1 MFDPLPL
8 PEEMARWDKAAIEE
22 YGFDPHVLMENASR
36 EACRVLEEL
45 TGGVCG
51 KRVLLLAGPG
61 NNGGDAI
68 ALARHLMEVGARP
81 LLALTRP
88 RSKYQ
93 GSAGYNL
100 RLAARL
106 CVPTLPVSRF
116 KPQDHAP
123 FDVIVDGLLGTGF
136 SGILRPDM
144 AALVDMVNALGKDR
158 FVLALDIPS
167 GLSGLSGLPCPV
179 AVVADATVTFEEAK
193 LGPALP
199 VAGPYTGRLIVRRI
213 GIPGAVKAK
222 YPATHALI
230 TDDILNGLPAPDP
243 FLHKGRAGRVLI
255 IGGSPGLTGAPHLA
269 GLAALRAGA
278 GLVTAA
284 CPAALE
290 SRVKANCPDLM
301 TLPLSNGEDW
311 SPDMAD
317 ELAGAIARADALAIG
332 PGLGRR
338 ETTAAFL
345 RRLLPAPIPT
355 VIDADA
361 LYFLAKDPELRA
373 SCGPAS
379 ALTPHPGEMAVLLGL
394 TVEEIEADRFGAA
407 RRLARETGAATVLK
421 GPGTIIASPP
431 ETDARTFLSPI
442 SCPNL
447 AVGGSGDVLTGLVAA
462 LMAAGNSPLQA
473 CRLGVYW
480 HGLAGKRLAKR
491 YPRRGNLAS
500 EIAGTLPL
508 VIKERMHA

>member
-36 EACRVLEEL
+36 EAFFVLEEL
-45 TGGVCG
+45 AGCARG

-61 NNGGDAI
+61 ANGGDAV
-68 ALARHLMEVGARP
+68 ALARHLLEAGASP
-81 LLALTRP
+81 LLILTRP
-88 RSKYQ
+88 RNKYK

-106 CVPTLPVSRF
+106 GVPILPVSRF
-116 KPQDHAP
+116 KPEACGP

-136 SGILRPDM
+136 SGELRPDM
-144 AALVDMVNALGKDR
+144 AALVGMINALGEGR

-167 GLSGLSGLPCPV
+167 GLSGLTGLPRPV
-179 AVVADATVTFEEAK
+179 AVKADATVTFEAAK
-193 LGPALP
+193 LGTALP
-199 VAGPYTGRLIVRRI
+199 VAAPFTGRLIVRGI
-213 GIPGAVKAK
+213 GVPGAVKER

-230 TDDILNGLPAPDP
+230 TDDILDGLPTPSP
-243 FLHKGRAGRVLI
+243 CLHKGRAGRVLI

-290 SRVKANCPDLM
+290 ARVKANCPDLM
-301 TLPLSNGEDW
+301 TLPLSHGEDW
-311 SPDMAD
+311 SPDMAE
-317 ELAGAIARADALAIG
+317 ELAGAMARADVLAIG
-332 PGLGRR
+332 PGLGRKDM
-338 ETTAAFL
+338 TGAFL

-355 VIDADA
+355 VVDADA

-373 SCGPAS
+373 ALGPAA
-379 ALTPHPGEMAVLLGL
+379 ALTPHPGEMAALLGL
-394 TVEEIEADRFGAA
+394 AVEEVEADRFGAA
-407 RRLARETGAATVLK
+407 GRLARETGAVTVLK
-421 GPGTIIASPP
+421 GPGTVIAPAP
-431 ETDARTFLSPI
+431 GTDARLFLSPV

-480 HGLAGKRLAKR
+480 HGLAGKRLEKL

-500 EIAGTLPL
+500 EIADALPFA
-508 VIKERMHA
+508 IKERMHA